1 MKVVAS
7 SRRHPIV
14 RGAMEATLT
23 IAFLLPENP
32 PAQLLANLPSS
43 EDGLKILVMNTAN
56 KFHLT
61 TISGITWVPPTKPS
75 ILEAA
80 LDAHPECKWIH
91 AFSAGVDYIAE
102 FIKRR
107 LLNSDVAL
115 SNGRGAF
122 SDSLA
127 EYAIAAA
134 FQQVLQAVRAEP
146 ACEKVGQVCD
156 ADDCGQDDGLCRLR
170 PHWPDDGKAR
180 GAARAAS
187 HWAPSP
193 SKQARAVGRER
204 ANLAATYGMDDAAT
218 FYSQCDFVVC
228 SLPLT
233 DESKEIINADSFEA
247 MKASTVF
254 ISLGRGA
261 VVDEAALHK
270 ALTTG
275 QIAGAAC
282 DVFATEPL
290 PESSPLWEC
299 DNLLMTAHN
308 ADLTE
313 DYFPLAVKPTRWR
326 ENLEAFKKGSGAAR
340 DAGGQG
346 QGRDTE
352 VVAVVV
358 GLRNGRYL

>member
-1 MKVVAS
+1 
-7 SRRHPIV
+7 
-14 RGAMEATLT
+14 MEATLT

-43 EDGLKILVMNTAN
+43 EDGLKILVIEHGQQVPADA
-56 KFHLT
+56 
-61 TISGITWVPPTKPS
+61 TISGITWVPPTKPA

-134 FQQVLQAVRAEP
+134 LHFNKCFKR
-146 ACEKVGQVCD
+146 CEQNRLAKKWDKFVMPTIAGKTMGFVGYGHI
-156 ADDCGQDDGLCRLR
+156 GQTTAKLAAPLGLRLIGLR
-170 PHWPDDGKAR
+170 RHPNK
-180 GAARAAS
+180 
-187 HWAPSP
+187 
-193 SKQARAVGRER
+193 RER
-204 ANLAATYGMDDAAT
+204 SAANAPTLAATYGMDDAAT

-299 DNLLMTAHN
+299 DNL
-308 ADLTE
+308 
-313 DYFPLAVKPTRWR
+313 
-326 ENLEAFKKGSGAAR
+326 
-340 DAGGQG
+340 
-346 QGRDTE
+346 
-352 VVAVVV
+352 
-358 GLRNGRYL
+358 

>member
-1 MKVVAS
+1 MA
-7 SRRHPIV
+7 
-14 RGAMEATLT
+14 ATLT

-43 EDGLKILVMNTAN
+43 EDGLKILVIEHGQQVPSDA
-56 KFHLT
+56 

-134 FQQVLQAVRAEP
+134 LHFNKCFKR
-146 ACEKVGQVCD
+146 CEQNRLSKKWDKFVMPTIAGKTMGFVGYGHI
-156 ADDCGQDDGLCRLR
+156 GQTTAKLAAPLGLRLIGLR
-170 PHWPDDGKAR
+170 RHPNK
-180 GAARAAS
+180 
-187 HWAPSP
+187 
-193 SKQARAVGRER
+193 RER
-204 ANLAATYGMDDAAT
+204 SAANAPTLAATYGMDDSAT

-313 DYFPLAVKPTRWR
+313 DYFPLAVKTWR
-326 ENLEAFKKGSGAAR
+326 ENLEAFKKGGPLATPVDKGA
-340 DAGGQG
+340 G
-346 QGRDTE
+346 
-352 VVAVVV
+352 
-358 GLRNGRYL
+358 Y